1 MPLAQYSKTT
11 VSFAP
16 APSAPHQTTSPGA
29 DPSTPEASPV
39 EVARAE
45 QAALLRVV
53 IATITHFFGPLS
65 SFMTSVSDPRDPAKI
80 TYPLPV
86 VLFTGLLIFLY
97 RLGARRQVTHLLR
110 QSVSNANFEALFGVE
125 TCPHGDTLN
134 ETFCRVQPDEMQAA
148 VSSLVETL
156 VRKKVLSAYRLL
168 GRYYVVAVDGTGCY
182 TFHTRHCPHCLTRT
196 TRDGKTLYYHPVLEA
211 KLITPNGFSFSLM
224 TEFIENPGP
233 QPTKQDCELKAFYRL
248 AARLKERFPR
258 LPMVLSL
265 DGLFAG
271 GPTFSLC
278 QAYGWK
284 FIITL
289 TDQDLPAVNREFDA
303 LWPLEPGNKL
313 CCHTGQHLDVTQQ
326 YRWVNSITYIDSEH
340 HHHALSVME
349 CRETKLAEGQRKTT
363 KFKWVTNFH
372 PTTKNVRELAT
383 DGGRM
388 RWKIEN
394 EGFNV
399 QKNGGFELEH
409 AFSQS
414 ETAAQIFYF
423 LLQIA
428 HTLFQLIERG
438 SLLKQ
443 VVRSGCGSAKN
454 LALRLLEAWRN
465 CLIRTDVKDL
475 LIHRRF
481 QIRFDSS

>member
-1 MPLAQYSKTT
+1 MPFAQYSK
-11 VSFAP
+11 
-16 APSAPHQTTSPGA
+16 SAAALAH
-29 DPSTPEASPV
+29 DPSSIHTSISPEPEPSTSGTDAV
-39 EVARAE
+39 EVERAD

-80 TYPLPV
+80 TYPLPA
-86 VLFTGLLIFLY
+86 VLFTGLLLFLY

-110 QSVSNANFEALFGVE
+110 NAVSNANFQTLFGVE
-125 TCPHGDTLN
+125 ACPHGDTLH
-134 ETFCRVQPDEMQAA
+134 ETFCRLQPDEMQAE
-148 VSSLVETL
+148 VSSAVETL
-156 VRKKVLSAYRLL
+156 IRKKVLAPYRLF
-168 GRYYVVAVDGTGCY
+168 GRCYVVAVDGTGCY
-182 TFHTRHCPHCLTRT
+182 TFRTRHCPHCLTRT
-196 TRDGKTLYYHPVLEA
+196 TRDGKTHYYHNVLEA
-211 KLITPNGFSFSLM
+211 KLITSNGFSFSLM

-258 LPMVLSL
+258 LPIVLSL

-271 GPTFSLC
+271 GPTFALC
-278 QAYGWK
+278 HNYDWK
-284 FIITL
+284 FIIVL
-289 TDQDLPAVNREFDA
+289 KDQDLPSVNREFDA
-303 LWPLEPGNKL
+303 LLPLEAGNKL
-313 CCHTGQHLDVTQQ
+313 SLHTGKHLEITQH
-326 YRWVNSITYIDSEH
+326 YRWINSIAYLDSKQH
-340 HHHALSVME
+340 QHALSVLE
-349 CRETKLAEGQRKTT
+349 CRETKPAEEQLKTN
-363 KFKWVTNFH
+363 KFKWITNFH
-372 PTTKNVRELAT
+372 LTAKNVVELAS

-399 QKNGGFELEH
+399 QKNGGFALEH

-414 ETAAQIFYF
+414 ETAAKIFYF
-423 LLQIA
+423 LLQMA
-428 HTLFQLIERG
+428 HILFQLIERG

-443 VVRSGCGSAKN
+443 VIKAGCGSAKN

-465 CLIRTDVKDL
+465 CLLRTNVVEL
-475 LIHRRF
+475 LNHRRF

>member
-1 MPLAQYSKTT
+1 MPLVHYSNSALSVAHDSSATPQII
-11 VSFAP
+11 SP
-16 APSAPHQTTSPGA
+16 GLAPSTCGA
-29 DPSTPEASPV
+29 AADEV
-39 EVARAE
+39 ERAA

-65 SFMTSVSDPRDPAKI
+65 SFMARVSDPRDPAKI

-86 VLFTGLLIFLY
+86 LLFTGLLLFLY

-110 QSVSNANFEALFGVE
+110 QGVSNANFQALFGVAA
-125 TCPHGDTLN
+125 CPHGDTLH
-134 ETFCRVQPDEMQAA
+134 ETFCRLQPAELQAE

-156 VRKKVLSAYRLL
+156 IRKKVLSAYRLL

-196 TRDGKTLYYHPVLEA
+196 TGAGKTLYYHPVLEA
-211 KLITPNGFSFSLM
+211 KLITANGFSFSLM
-224 TEFIENPGP
+224 TEFIENPDP
-233 QPTKQDCELKAFYRL
+233 NPTKQDCELKAFYRL
-248 AARLKERFPR
+248 AARIKERFPR
-258 LPMVLSL
+258 LPIVLSL

-289 TDQDLPAVNREFDA
+289 KDQDLPSVNQEFEA
-303 LWPLEPGNKL
+303 LWPLAPGNQL
-313 CCHTGQHLDVTQQ
+313 SFHTGKHLEITQH
-326 YRWVNSITYIDSEH
+326 YGWVNAISYLDAAH
-340 HHHALSVME
+340 QPHALSVFE
-349 CRETKLAEGQRKTT
+349 CSETKPDAGQRKTT

-372 PTTKNVRELAT
+372 LTAKNVRELAT
-383 DGGRM
+383 NGGRM

-409 AFSQS
+409 AFSQD
-414 ETAAQIFYF
+414 ETAAKIFYL

-428 HTLFQLIERG
+428 HLLFQLIEHG

-443 VVRSGCGSAKN
+443 VVSAGCGSAKN
-454 LALRLLEAWRN
+454 LAFRLLEAWRN
-465 CLIRTDVKDL
+465 CLIRTEVSNL
-475 LIHRRF
+475 RNGQRF

>member
-1 MPLAQYSKTT
+1 MPLAHYSNTT

-16 APSAPHQTTSPGA
+16 ASSSTHQTTSPGA
-29 DPSTPEASPV
+29 APSTPEADPV
-39 EVARAE
+39 AVARAE
-45 QAALLRVV
+45 QAALLRVAM
-53 IATITHFFGPLS
+53 ATITHFFGPLS
-65 SFMTSVSDPRDPAKI
+65 SFMSRVSDPRDPAKI

-110 QSVSNANFEALFGVE
+110 QGISKANCHALFGVE
-125 TCPHGDTLN
+125 ACPHGDTLP
-134 ETFCRVQPDEMQAA
+134 ETFCRLQPAEMQAE
-148 VSSLVETL
+148 VSSLVESL
-156 VRKKVLSAYRLL
+156 IRKKVLAPYRLL
-168 GRYYVVAVDGTGCY
+168 GRFYVVAVDGTGCY

-196 TRDGKTLYYHPVLEA
+196 TRAGKTLYYHPVLEA
-211 KLITPNGFSFSLM
+211 KLITANGFSFSLM

-233 QPTKQDCELKAFYRL
+233 APTKQDCELKAFYRL

-289 TDQDLPAVNREFDA
+289 KDEDLPSVKREVAA
-303 LWPLEPGNKL
+303 LWPLESGNQL
-313 CCHTGQHLDVTQQ
+313 SCHTGQHLDLTQQ
-326 YRWVNSITYIDSEH
+326 YRWVNSIPYLDSQH
-340 HHHALSVME
+340 HPHALSVLE
-349 CRETKLAEGQRKTT
+349 CSETKPDAGQRKTT

-372 PTTKNVRELAT
+372 LTAKNVRELAT
-383 DGGRM
+383 TGGRM

-399 QKNGGFELEH
+399 QKNGGFALEH
-409 AFSQS
+409 AFSQD
-414 ETAAQIFYF
+414 ETAAKIFYF

-428 HTLFQLIERG
+428 HLLFQLIERG

-443 VVRSGCGSAKN
+443 VVSAGCGSARN
-454 LALRLLEAWRN
+454 LAFRLLEAWRN
-465 CLIRTDVKDL
+465 CLLRTDVSDL
-475 LIHRRF
+475 LIDRRL